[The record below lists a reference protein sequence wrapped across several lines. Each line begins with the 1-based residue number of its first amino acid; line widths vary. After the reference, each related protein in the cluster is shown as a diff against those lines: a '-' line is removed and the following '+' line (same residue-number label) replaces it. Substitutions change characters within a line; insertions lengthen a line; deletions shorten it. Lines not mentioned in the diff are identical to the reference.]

1 MLEFAGLKVLTLG
14 GYLAGAVIVDL
25 RQRRIPN
32 SLCAVAIITGLIL
45 QFVAAGAD
53 GLVAGIGGL
62 LTGFVLLLPFYCAGG
77 MGAGDVKLMAS
88 VGTYLGVT
96 GALVASAVTLIV
108 GAVIAGGVVMWNQV
122 QGWRTAK
129 HAIGFRSVEPNTLSQ
144 LEFPYAAAIAIGTA
158 VALASDL
165 PLPLSL

>member
-14 GYLAGAVIVDL
+14 GYLTGALVLDL

-32 SLCAVAIITGLIL
+32 SLCAVAIVTGLAL

-62 LTGFVLLLPFYCAGG
+62 LTGFALLLPLYCVGG

-88 VGTYLGVT
+88 VGTYLGPT
-96 GALVASAVTLIV
+96 GALVASVATLIV
-108 GAVIAGGVVMWNQV
+108 GAVIAGFVVMWNQV
-122 QGWRTAK
+122 QGRRIPK
-129 HAIGFRSVEPNTLSQ
+129 HASALRSLEPHTLSQ
-144 LEFPYAAAIAIGTA
+144 LEFPYAVAIALGTTI
-158 VALASDL
+158 ALASDL
-165 PLPLSL
+165 SLSLGL